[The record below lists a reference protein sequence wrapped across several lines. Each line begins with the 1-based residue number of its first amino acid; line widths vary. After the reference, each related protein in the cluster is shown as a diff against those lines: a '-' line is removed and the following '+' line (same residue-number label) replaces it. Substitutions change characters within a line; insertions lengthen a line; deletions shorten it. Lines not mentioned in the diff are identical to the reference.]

1 MRRRAGCMPILEAI
15 PTTIGIINA
24 TVPVLLTNA
33 PMTDVTITTSRKSAV
48 SLPPANFI
56 IRPPTAFAK
65 PVCIMAPPTTKSPT
79 IIITTVDEKPEKAST
94 GVRIP
99 NKSKAESAQSAT
111 MSERSLPIANIN
123 TVRTNI
129 MRVTVI
135 AVFYRYY

>member
-1 MRRRAGCMPILEAI
+1 
-15 PTTIGIINA
+15 
-24 TVPVLLTNA
+24 
-33 PMTDVTITTSRKSAV
+33 MTDVTITTSRKSAI

-79 IIITTVDEKPEKAST
+79 IIITVDEKPEKAST

-135 AVFYRYY
+135 AVVFIVIIKAKQDFC